1 MDHRQTPRL
10 AATEEAKS
18 PAIDLAESRP
28 RFRRLEFTRGQ
39 RPLDI
44 KRVLLAGLAVLAALA
59 ATVLVGNEVLHR
71 AMQWLERQPEY
82 QLRFLDIELSP
93 SPPAWFRGGS
103 EAFLRQVKENRK
115 EDDLLPILELE
126 PERIVSD
133 FKLFP
138 WVDDVPRVEYP
149 PRSIK
154 VYLVYK
160 KPVAVMT
167 LPTGEKIVLDG
178 QGHIVPTSDIDDEK
192 LGPLIKIA
200 GTGLVHSP
208 GNRPGEVW
216 KSAALPPEA
225 GKKERGVLGA
235 ARLAA
240 FLSEPSRASAAAAL
254 PALRFWA
261 IYATDPPYDRGL
273 FVRSAEDTILW
284 GNSPG
289 EKAIGE
295 PDAEEKW
302 SILEKWAKSAPRS
315 PLPAGNFWAF
325 SRSELRPVETNRG
338 RQVPRHH

>member
-1 MDHRQTPRL
+1 MDHRPTPRL
-10 AATEEAKS
+10 AATDEAQG
-18 PAIDLAESRP
+18 PAVDLAESRP
-28 RFRRLEFTRGQ
+28 RMHRLDFSRGQ

-44 KRVLLAGLAVLAALA
+44 KRVLLAGVAVFATLAAS
-59 ATVLVGNEVLHR
+59 LVVGKEVLHR
-71 AMQWLERQPEY
+71 AVEWLQRQPEY

-93 SPPAWFRGGS
+93 PPPPWFRGGA
-103 EAFLRQVKENRK
+103 EAFLRQVKENRR
-115 EDDLLPILELE
+115 EDDFLPILTLE
-126 PERIVSD
+126 PGRIASD

-138 WVDDVPRVEYP
+138 WVEDVPRIEYP
-149 PRSIK
+149 PQSIK
-154 VYLVYK
+154 VHLVYK
-160 KPVAVMT
+160 KPVATMT
-167 LPTGEKIVLDG
+167 LPTGERIVLDG
-178 QGHIVPTSDIDDEK
+178 QGHLLPTTDIDEEK

-225 GKKERGVLGA
+225 GKQEHAVLGA

-240 FLSEPSRASAAAAL
+240 FLSEPSRASKAATL

-273 FVRSAEDTILW
+273 FVRSEEDIVLW
-284 GNSPG
+284 GSSPG
-289 EKAIGE
+289 EKTTGE

-302 SILEKWAKSAPRS
+302 TILEKWATNARRS
-315 PLPAGNFWAF
+315 SLPPGSFWTF

-338 RQVPRHH
+338 RRVPRHR